1 MFEFRVT
8 DGSAQL
14 RLALYQGEDGTVRER
29 LFDDAKKNHDLFVG
43 VGSTLPPGSVL
54 LYEGENILS
63 ADDYATWDDPTVR
76 QKVMDWVAAFAEN
89 EFPRMNEIIV
99 ACLREYGTQQARA
112 STI

>member
-1 MFEFRVT
+1 M
-8 DGSAQL
+8 
-14 RLALYQGEDGTVRER
+14 
-29 LFDDAKKNHDLFVG
+29 
-43 VGSTLPPGSVL
+43 GSTLPPGSVL